1 MHCHQ
6 KLSELYKAR
15 GDGTDECVPAWVWER
30 EKAIDKQKKLKD
42 ANLRLQCFSRDKTR
56 FIVARNKHGKR
67 TYVSFTKRASA
78 KPTHVEKL
86 DC

>member
-1 MHCHQ
+1 MHFQ
-6 KLSELYKAR
+6 KLSELCKAR
-15 GDGTDECVPAWVWER
+15 GDGTDKCVPAWVCER

-42 ANLRLQCFSRDKTR
+42 ANLRFQCFSRDKTR
-56 FIVARNKHGKR
+56 FIVARNKDGKR
-67 TYVSFTKRASA
+67 RYVSFTKRASA

>member
-1 MHCHQ
+1 MQ
-6 KLSELYKAR
+6 KLSQLYKTR
-15 GDGTDECVPAWVWER
+15 GDGKVPAWVWER

-42 ANLRLQCFSRDKTR
+42 ANVRLECFSRDKTR
-56 FIVARNKHGKR
+56 LIVARNKDGKR

-78 KPTHVEKL
+78 KPLHVEKL